1 MPFRIS
7 ILERIFMSQLI
18 PDPNFLP
25 PTLDIVFK
33 RLFSA
38 KENERLLIS
47 LLTAVL
53 VPESPIEEVEVLNPA
68 LPEDWVTCKS
78 IVMDIFLRLK
88 DGREVNIEMQA
99 NNVAHFTS
107 RMLFYWARA
116 ISSQL
121 GKGGEEPY
129 GRLKPVNCISF
140 LNFILFPA
148 PEVPYHTQF
157 VIMEEELKFKYT
169 DLLKMHFIE
178 LPKLKKASV
187 KEKRAPSEESLLDLW
202 SEFLS
207 CKTRLEMEVVAMKHP
222 ILNEAQN
229 AVINFSASDQ
239 NRYDALAR
247 EKGLRDYNSRFYEGM
262 EEGILKGKA
271 EGKTEGKRE
280 AKLEMAR
287 ELLAEGDD
295 LTRVSK
301 ITGLSEEEL
310 QKLLS

>member
-1 MPFRIS
+1 M
-7 ILERIFMSQLI
+7 
-18 PDPNFLP
+18 
-25 PTLDIVFK
+25 
-33 RLFSA
+33 
-38 KENERLLIS
+38 
-47 LLTAVL
+47 
-53 VPESPIEEVEVLNPA
+53 NPA

-187 KEKRAPSEESLLDLW
+187 KETQAFPKKRS
-202 SEFLS
+202 
-207 CKTRLEMEVVAMKHP
+207 K
-222 ILNEAQN
+222 
-229 AVINFSASDQ
+229 
-239 NRYDALAR
+239 
-247 EKGLRDYNSRFYEGM
+247 NS
-262 EEGILKGKA
+262 
-271 EGKTEGKRE
+271 
-280 AKLEMAR
+280 
-287 ELLAEGDD
+287 
-295 LTRVSK
+295 
-301 ITGLSEEEL
+301 
-310 QKLLS
+310 